1 MSIGIFE
8 LVNGVLTKKKIAGKT
23 LMDAQLNANSRNGVQ
38 NRIITGEIND
48 IKDDI
53 STISTQLTQ
62 RRISKTVF
70 RSVNLT
76 ASWNVITFDISYM
89 NLVNVSDIAFNVT
102 LYMPTGECR
111 LSEPLISSFSKTEV
125 VVKLYNNDGIV
136 SAGVWLEVSARPSDF
151 SA

>member
-53 STISTQLTQ
+53 STINTHLSDKAEV
-62 RRISKTVF
+62 KTVTIPAQTTD
-70 RSVNLT
+70 SMGGVLLT
-76 ASWNVITFDISYM
+76 GVPDTAKIVMPEQAGYCFKTSNNHWGMIVRGLNASGAPVTGYALS
-89 NLVNVSDIAFNVT
+89 AFTCN
-102 LYMPTGECR
+102 YIE
-111 LSEPLISSFSKTEV
+111 
-125 VVKLYNNDGIV
+125 
-136 SAGVWLEVSARPSDF
+136 
-151 SA
+151 

>member
-53 STISTQLTQ
+53 STISTQLSDVPT
-62 RRISKTVF
+62 IESGSVTV
-70 RSVNLT
+70 SN
-76 ASWNVITFDISYM
+76 
-89 NLVNVSDIAFNVT
+89 IA
-102 LYMPTGECR
+102 TGELR
-111 LSEPLISSFSKTEV
+111 YIDVTFTKTFATVPNIILTE
-125 VVKLYNNDGIV
+125 K
-136 SAGVWLEVSARPSDF
+136 GVFGDQTFGEVSASKTGFRLFTKNDANQTVSYALNWVAV
-151 SA
+151 S

>member
-53 STISTQLTQ
+53 STINTH
-62 RRISKTVF
+62 
-70 RSVNLT
+70 LT
-76 ASWNVITFDISYM
+76 ALENNDIG
-89 NLVNVSDIAFNVT
+89 
-102 LYMPTGECR
+102 TGYA
-111 LSEPLISSFSKTEV
+111 ISSTYTAPS
-125 VVKLYNNDGIV
+125 DGYYTII
-136 SAGVWLEVSARPSDF
+136 SAGGSGLLYGHVKGANGVELASPTCMTVPPYERASLFVKKGMILGKADTDSTNNGTAYFYPLE
-151 SA
+151 

>member
-53 STISTQLTQ
+53 STISTQLPDYDNIHV
-62 RRISKTVF
+62 R
-70 RSVNLT
+70 
-76 ASWNVITFDISYM
+76 ADGA
-89 NLVNVSDIAFNVT
+89 VSTTSSNVT
-102 LYMPTGECR
+102 ITLNSDKEYIFVATPYIPT
-111 LSEPLISSFSKTEV
+111 
-125 VVKLYNNDGIV
+125 
-136 SAGVWLEVSARPSDF
+136 
-151 SA
+151 

>member
-53 STISTQLTQ
+53 STINTHFTNLE
-62 RRISKTVF
+62 KTVVVNEVF
-70 RSVNLT
+70 IGNTAAGTMVTTYSEAVLKNIANLPANATIDSASVTNLH
-76 ASWNVITFDISYM
+76 
-89 NLVNVSDIAFNVT
+89 
-102 LYMPTGECR
+102 G
-111 LSEPLISSFSKTEV
+111 
-125 VVKLYNNDGIV
+125 
-136 SAGVWLEVSARPSDF
+136 SAGTDVDGCGGAYNTITKELYFTPKISQIEVKADF
-151 SA
+151 VIYYH